1 MANKTQYSALGSF
14 TTAIDGSTTTP
25 TLKNLANN
33 GRKIG
38 NALDF
43 TGSGSRFTFVMFSLK
58 VRSASAPAANAPVE
72 LYMIPTV
79 DGTNY
84 DYGDDSTDPS
94 PTHRV
99 HVFPLRAVSTGYIIS
114 TPFWLRL
121 PSVIFKP
128 FIYNKSGQAFTN
140 TDAENILS
148 YRTLDYELQ

>member
-1 MANKTQYSALGSF
+1 MGKFNYSALGTF

-38 NALDF
+38 NAIDL
-43 TGSGSRFTFVMFSLK
+43 TGSSDRDLGAFFELL

-72 LYMIPTV
+72 LYLICSP

-84 DYGDDSTDPS
+84 ERGDDSTDPAS
-94 PTHRV
+94 TALI
-99 HVFPLRAVSTGYIIS
+99 HVFPLAAVSTGYRLSSGPRPII
-114 TPFWLRL
+114 L
-121 PSVIFKP
+121 PACKFKP

-148 YRTLDYELQ
+148 IRVVSLNSA